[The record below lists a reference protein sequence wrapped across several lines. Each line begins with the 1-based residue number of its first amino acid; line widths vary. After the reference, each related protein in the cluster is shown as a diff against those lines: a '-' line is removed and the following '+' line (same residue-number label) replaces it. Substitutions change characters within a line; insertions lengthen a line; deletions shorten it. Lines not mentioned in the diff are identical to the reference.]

1 MAQFSEIESGL
12 RGDDGPEIN
21 DIVSIASVSPKY
33 FQALGIPLVAGRF
46 FDARDGRKG
55 TRVAIVNQALA
66 RLLFHGRNPL
76 GHRINSNTTVV
87 GVVADIRHRALDDK
101 VSPELFLPF
110 AQRRRRQR

>member
-1 MAQFSEIESGL
+1 MAQFSEIESGM
-12 RGDDGPEIN
+12 RGDDGPETN
-21 DIVSIASVSPKY
+21 DAVSIASVSPKY
-33 FQALGIPLVAGRF
+33 FQALGIPLVTGRF